1 MTKLHAYRC
10 VGASLLLL
18 SALSAEATDEQANL
32 DETPLNQ
39 LQVVGTHNSYAQPI
53 DPQLM
58 ALVEPRLKALYEQF
72 AAGARQ
78 LSEAE
83 QALLAEEHPNP
94 MSPAEARAY
103 VHPPLG
109 VQLDSGMR
117 SLEIDL
123 YHDPE
128 GGRFLSPAGYER
140 LRESG
145 TTDVLPH
152 NRTGLDAP
160 GLKVLHVPDFDFRS
174 HCPTFERCLQDMA
187 DWSREN
193 PSHEPV
199 FVLLELK
206 TRNFPVFE
214 NGTSVVPFD
223 RQAFDELDRTVFR
236 VLGRDRVIAPDDVR
250 GDHATLLDAVR
261 NGGWPTLAKA
271 RGKFLFMVITAGDLA
286 AATPYLDGAPNLEGR
301 AAFVRAQPGEPH
313 AAFLMLDNAL
323 VRGNEIRQRVREGY
337 LVRTRSDI
345 ETWEARADDRTRA
358 EAALCSGA
366 QIVSTDF
373 FQPVNTFGTSY
384 YVSLPGNVTVRK
396 SPAFS
401 DSPCAPSVDRPE

>member
-1 MTKLHAYRC
+1 MIKLPAYR
-10 VGASLLLL
+10 VSGVSLLLL
-18 SALSAEATDEQANL
+18 AALSVEAMADDSSL
-32 DETPLNQ
+32 DATPLNQ

-72 AAGARQ
+72 SAGAKQ
-78 LSEAE
+78 LSDAE

-103 VHPPLG
+103 THPPLD
-109 VQLDSGMR
+109 VQLSSGMR

-128 GGRFLSPAGYER
+128 GGRFLSPAGYDR

-145 TTDVLPH
+145 AIDVLPH

-174 HCPTFERCLQDMA
+174 HCPTFERCLQDMS

-193 PSHEPV
+193 PRHEPV

-214 NGTSVVPFD
+214 NSTSVVPFD
-223 RQAFDELDRTVFR
+223 RQAFDELDQTVFR

-250 GDHATLLDAVR
+250 GDQATLLDAVR
-261 NGGWPTLAKA
+261 SGGWPTLSEA
-271 RGKFLFMVITAGDLA
+271 RGKFLFMIITAGDLA
-286 AATPYLDGAPNLEGR
+286 ATNPYFDGAPNLEGR
-301 AAFVRAQPGEPH
+301 AAFVRAQPGEAH

-323 VRGNEIRQRVREGY
+323 VRRDEIRQRVREGY

-345 ETWEARADDRTRA
+345 ETWEARADDRSRA
-358 EAALCSGA
+358 DAALCSGA

-373 FQPVNTFGTSY
+373 FQPGNNFGTSY
-384 YVSLPGNVTVRK
+384 HVRLPDNASIRM

-401 DSPCAPSVDRPE
+401 NSPCAP